1 MHNILRQLLLVLEED
16 GVEVKSINIEE
27 DKIVLDYKVILTR
40 LDLTFDTSAN
50 FKVRYGSNI
59 YFEASLTSALDCV
72 SALLMKA
79 SNYKAGDTVEA
90 YGEHYML
97 IPIGKGTVDNNEF
110 QLFNLST
117 KQLDV
122 AMTKEELVTNGY
134 EIVKK
139 GEELC

>member
-1 MHNILRQLLLVLEED
+1 MHKILRQLLLVLDED
-16 GVEVKSINIEE
+16 GVEVKSINMEE

-40 LDLTFDTSAN
+40 LDLDYDRLAN
-50 FKVRYGSNI
+50 FQVRYGTNI
-59 YFEASLTSALDCV
+59 YLEASLTSTLDCV

-90 YGEHYML
+90 YGEYYML

-110 QLFNLST
+110 QLFNLDT

-122 AMTKEELVTNGY
+122 SMTKEELVTHGY
-134 EIVKK
+134 EIVEE
-139 GEELC
+139 GEEL

>member
-16 GVEVKSINIEE
+16 GVEVNRINIEE
-27 DKIVLDYKVILTR
+27 DEIVLDYKVILTR
-40 LDLTFDTSAN
+40 IDPDSYSLTP
-50 FKVRYGSNI
+50 FKVRYGNSI

-122 AMTKEELVTNGY
+122 SMTKEELVTNGY
-134 EIVKK
+134 EIVKE
-139 GEELC
+139 GEEL

>member
-40 LDLTFDTSAN
+40 LDLSSAN
-50 FKVRYGSNI
+50 FQVRYGSNI

-110 QLFNLST
+110 QLFNLGT

-122 AMTKEELVTNGY
+122 SMTKEELVTHGY
-134 EIVKK
+134 EIVKE

>member
-1 MHNILRQLLLVLEED
+1 MHNTLRQLLLVLEED

-40 LDLTFDTSAN
+40 LTFDDTSAN

-59 YFEASLTSALDCV
+59 YFEAALTSALDCV

-110 QLFNLST
+110 QLFNLDT

-122 AMTKEELVTNGY
+122 SMTKEELVTNGY

-139 GEELC
+139 GEELW

>member
-40 LDLTFDTSAN
+40 LDLSSAN

-110 QLFNLST
+110 QLFNLGT

-122 AMTKEELVTNGY
+122 SMTKEELVTHGY
-134 EIVKK
+134 EIVKE

>member
-40 LDLTFDTSAN
+40 LDLTSAN

-110 QLFNLST
+110 QLFNLGT

-122 AMTKEELVTNGY
+122 SMTKEELVTNGY
-134 EIVKK
+134 EIVKE